1 MLRSGFVIG
10 LMFLGLGAMGCNEAS
25 VLDAGLAPDADQTFR
40 DAAVDAAVDAA
51 PAVDAQIPADGGQ
64 NDHDAGVADNGATL
78 DAGPSDLGTAG
89 DVGTIVD
96 AGAPEDAGLM
106 PDSGSAPDGG
116 GVPDAGPLSRGLEWV
131 RSNPMFVSGL
141 TVAMGPPPA
150 EFVRAYYEDFHA
162 TAAHLWATG
171 MPAEAAA
178 WGAVGP
184 PNARF
189 VSWLDADGNSA
200 ANPAA
205 GVLGGGPAAMA
216 GRIGYQVGDE
226 PGLSCN
232 GDTQCALNDLA
243 RMEVGLDAVRAAD
256 PNALIFLNFAKLDV
270 TPALLN
276 AYAALDADVV
286 SYDAYSRG
294 SSAYEPLA
302 AIRAA
307 GLAQGRPYWRYI
319 RSYAPQSGGAGVT
332 ASDAR
337 WDAFSGLLYGYTGHT
352 WFLYTIN
359 ANPELEP
366 LMFVA
371 ENDFN
376 AAHTP
381 LYDEVAAINQVLNR
395 LGPVV
400 TQLTSTGVRYRP
412 ALPLLQ
418 PPGTQDWSIGA
429 GGDPYLSDLAVS
441 GVGIDAA
448 LGFFVD
454 PWGDRVVMVQN
465 VSHTHGTFPTSH
477 ERAGT
482 ITLTFDF
489 SAAPPSVQTT
499 ALRGLDPLTG
509 LTTSIPLTVVDATH
523 RSVDLTLQAG
533 DLAVFKVDTGRD
545 FVRGP

>member
-1 MLRSGFVIG
+1 MARSFATTWLV
-10 LMFLGLGAMGCNEAS
+10 LVLGAVGCGEDAS
-25 VLDAGLAPDADQTFR
+25 LPDADPR
-40 DAAVDAAVDAA
+40 AIDGAADGAIDAGPPADASVPGDSGPDEPDARLPDSGEFLDAA
-51 PAVDAQIPADGGQ
+51 PADLGSPDVIVADGGPP
-64 NDHDAGVADNGATL
+64 AD
-78 DAGPSDLGTAG
+78 S
-89 DVGTIVD
+89 
-96 AGAPEDAGLM
+96 GAP
-106 PDSGSAPDGG
+106 PDSGAAPDGG
-116 GVPDAGPLSRGLEWV
+116 DILPDSGPLSRGLDWV

-141 TVAMGPPPA
+141 VVAMGSPPE
-150 EFVRAYYEDFHA
+150 EFVRAYYEDFHG

-178 WGAVGP
+178 WSAVGP
-184 PNARF
+184 PGGRF
-189 VSWLDADGNSA
+189 VSWLDSDGNSA

-226 PGLSCN
+226 PGLACN
-232 GDTQCALNDLA
+232 GDVPCAIADMN
-243 RMEVGLDAVRAAD
+243 RMGVGIDAVRAAD
-256 PNALIFLNFAKLDV
+256 PNALVFLNFADLDV
-270 TPALLN
+270 TPALLS
-276 AYAALDADVV
+276 AYAGLDADVV
-286 SYDAYSRG
+286 SYDAYHRG
-294 SSAYEPLA
+294 ATAYEPLEA
-302 AIRAA
+302 VRAA

-319 RSYAPQSGGAGVT
+319 RSFGYDSGSAGVT

-337 WDAFSGLLYGYTGHT
+337 WDAYSGLLYGYTGHS

-359 ANPELEP
+359 ASAELDP
-366 LMFVA
+366 LLFVV

-376 AAHTP
+376 AARTP
-381 LYDEVAAINQVLNR
+381 LFNEVAAINQVLNR

-429 GGDPYLSDLAVS
+429 GGDPYLSDLSVS
-441 GVGIDAA
+441 GVGVDAA

-454 PWGDRVVMVQN
+454 PYADPVVMVQN

-477 ERAGT
+477 ENVGT

-489 SAAPPSVQTT
+489 GAAPLGVSTT
-499 ALRGLDPLTG
+499 AVRGLDPLTG

-523 RSVDLTLQAG
+523 SNLVLTLPAG
-533 DLAVFKVDTGRD
+533 DIAVLKVDNGRD
-545 FVRGP
+545 FVRGPGG